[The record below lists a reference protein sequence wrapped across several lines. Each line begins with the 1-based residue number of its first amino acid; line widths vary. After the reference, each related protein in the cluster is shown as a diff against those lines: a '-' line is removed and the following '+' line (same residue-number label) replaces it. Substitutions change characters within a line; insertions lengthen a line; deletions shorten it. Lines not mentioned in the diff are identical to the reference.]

1 MIFGITRNKIH
12 YKKGKQLCFPF
23 FAVNFE
29 NNIFNFEIRV
39 LIGSHNLEY
48 Y

>member
-1 MIFGITRNKIH
+1 M
-12 YKKGKQLCFPF
+12 FPFF

-39 LIGSHNLEY
+39 LIGCHNLEY